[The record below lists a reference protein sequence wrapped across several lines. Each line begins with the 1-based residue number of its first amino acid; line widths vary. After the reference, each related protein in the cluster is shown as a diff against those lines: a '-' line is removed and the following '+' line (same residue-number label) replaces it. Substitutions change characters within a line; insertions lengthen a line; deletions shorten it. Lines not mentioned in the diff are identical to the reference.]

1 MTSMNLIRVSAL
13 ALLLALAACKQPAG
27 EVPKVEEPST
37 QATPATTADTAPG
50 AEQPK
55 PEIPSLKLATVDGK
69 PYDLAAHRGK
79 WVVVNFWATWCAP
92 CLKEMPELS
101 ALDAMRE
108 HIEVI
113 GLAYEDIEPASM
125 HSFLKEHPVVYPV
138 AIIDTFEPPKD
149 FATPR
154 GLPMTYLVSPEGK
167 VARQFLGPVTAHD
180 IESAIAAA
188 GGPAEPANATAGASE
203 VACPDTAQHYRD
215 KYVTSHDKRDL
226 TCHRQALERESRL

>member
-1 MTSMNLIRVSAL
+1 MSFIRVSAF
-13 ALLLALAACKQPAG
+13 ALLLALAACRQPAG
-27 EVPKVEEPST
+27 EAPTAPEKNT
-37 QATPATTADTAPG
+37 QATPATTPETVQGVP
-50 AEQPK
+50 QPK
-55 PEIPSLKLATVDGK
+55 PEIPSLKLSTVDGK
-69 PYDLAAHRGK
+69 SYDLAAHRGK

-113 GLAYEDIEPASM
+113 GLAYEDIEPAAM
-125 HSFLKEHPVVYPV
+125 RSFLKEHPVVYPV

-154 GLPMTYLVSPEGK
+154 GLPMTYLLSPEGK

-180 IESAIAAA
+180 IESTIAAA
-188 GGPAEPANATAGASE
+188 GGPAEPADATASASE

-226 TCHRQALERESRL
+226 ACHRQALERESRL